1 MGIATRNN
9 VASLLPPPPPVAARV
24 TSLASS
30 VVAAAASGSIGIDA
44 ATAGVWSQVATG
56 AGLVSPP
63 SSSGVER
70 STAGGGGG
78 SAGSCRPRRCRPA
91 AVGQVGLGGG
101 GGGTAAARH
110 GSVRDAAAIDDG
122 DTVKQAAAASSP
134 ALGGW
139 PGRTGSPAAAG
150 GLIPLTFSRRG
161 GAAPPGTIRY
171 VADVI
176 ATVFLGQF
184 SSDSLAARQ
193 GARPNALTNRPNDCS
208 NTSTWTAQ
216 ARKTSAWF
224 PTARN
229 ARIARNASEML
240 AYTQGESDVISMP
253 AGFAAV
259 LWVKL

>member
-1 MGIATRNN
+1 
-9 VASLLPPPPPVAARV
+9 LLPPPPPVAARV

-30 VVAAAASGSIGIDA
+30 VVAASMPMLPDA
-44 ATAGVWSQVATG
+44 AAATTDDASDVTRAATGGVWSQVATG

-101 GGGTAAARH
+101 GGGTVAARH

-208 NTSTWTAQ
+208 NTSQHLDCSSTQNFSVVSNRAQ
-216 ARKTSAWF
+216 RTHRAQRK
-224 PTARN
+224 RN
-229 ARIARNASEML
+229 ACV
-240 AYTQGESDVISMP
+240 YTG
-253 AGFAAV
+253 
-259 LWVKL
+259 